1 MALAF
6 IFFFCSLVA
15 YAQTNIN
22 IDLHSLL
29 RTELNLTIG
38 QRMSEHWSISA
49 SVGANMKMLQKRKSM
64 IEEEHNSEFP
74 DGIYPEHRKYMH
86 REHIYL
92 CYWPTHIFKGFY
104 ISLGG
109 EHRDTDGLD
118 ATVGMG
124 YMFNIWKGL
133 NGALAYD
140 VGIIKATENEKL
152 SISDLKV
159 GISWTF

>member
-1 MALAF
+1 
-6 IFFFCSLVA
+6 
-15 YAQTNIN
+15 
-22 IDLHSLL
+22 
-29 RTELNLTIG
+29 
-38 QRMSEHWSISA
+38 MSEHWSISA

-74 DGIYPEHRKYMH
+74 DGIYPKRRKYMH

-140 VGIIKATENEKL
+140 IGIIKATENEKL